1 MSDDPLKQTDEIQIT
16 CPRCGYSM
24 IRTVAR
30 LRRKTEILC
39 PSCGATVAP
48 AADQFD
54 GEEGSTPDKN

>member
-1 MSDDPLKQTDEIQIT
+1 MSDDPLKQTAEIQIT

-48 AADQFD
+48 ADDQFD
-54 GEEGSTPDKN
+54 GEEGSTLDKK